1 MSPWTALAGVVAG
14 AIAGAAGATFCGPE
28 VARHMRPAAKA
39 VLKATLAAM
48 HEAKVRGAEFAE
60 AAEDLYAE
68 AKAEV
73 ISETLAAEIAAAE
86 AKARKDQSSPEG
98 STAHG

>member
-1 MSPWTALAGVVAG
+1 
-14 AIAGAAGATFCGPE
+14 
-28 VARHMRPAAKA
+28 MRPAAKA
-39 VLKATLAAM
+39 ALKAALAAM

-73 ISETLAAEIAAAE
+73 ISETLAADIAAAE
-86 AKARKDQSSPEG
+86 TKARKDQASPPG
-98 STAHG
+98 LSADG